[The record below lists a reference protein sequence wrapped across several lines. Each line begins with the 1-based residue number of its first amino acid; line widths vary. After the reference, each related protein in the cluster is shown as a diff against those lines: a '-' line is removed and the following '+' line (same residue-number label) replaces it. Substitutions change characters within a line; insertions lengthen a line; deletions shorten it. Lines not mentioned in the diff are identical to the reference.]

1 MKYLIIDDEPIARKG
16 IRLLADQVPWLE
28 YLGEFPNPI
37 LAQDYIKSSKDLDL
51 IFLDIEMPGITGIQF
66 LRDMRPDA
74 AVILTTAYSQY
85 GVEAYELDVIDYLL
99 KPVSM
104 SRFLKAV
111 QKAKE
116 MSQAELTESDIKES
130 EQIIYIKADRKFIKL
145 SFADLLYIKGHKD
158 YVMIHTKDKK
168 YMTAMNI
175 GTIFNQLSHNIF
187 PRVSKSYIINTSYIE
202 SIDIDFIVLHNEEI
216 PLGASYKEDFLERF
230 VKGNLLKR

>member
-1 MKYLIIDDEPIARKG
+1 
-16 IRLLADQVPWLE
+16 
-28 YLGEFPNPI
+28 
-37 LAQDYIKSSKDLDL
+37 
-51 IFLDIEMPGITGIQF
+51 MPGITGIQF

-145 SFADLLYIKGHKD
+145 SFADILYIKGHKD

-175 GTIFNQLSHNIF
+175 GTIYNQLSHNIF
-187 PRVSKSYIINTSYIE
+187 ARVSKSYIINTSYIE